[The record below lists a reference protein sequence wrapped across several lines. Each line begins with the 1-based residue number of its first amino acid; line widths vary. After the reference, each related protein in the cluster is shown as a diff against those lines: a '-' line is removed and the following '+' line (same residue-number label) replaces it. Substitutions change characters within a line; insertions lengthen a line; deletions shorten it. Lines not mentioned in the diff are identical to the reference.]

1 MKGLCTDTPSP
12 QKVLWEKAM
21 KTGVDSCLC
30 FIILAFDFFL
40 KSEDEI
46 YACLFKTIIEEIEPR
61 NCHAN
66 TYTKVS
72 EKEGVAIIFE
82 EQRAYLPGN
91 VIIPNAKTVWI

>member
-1 MKGLCTDTPSP
+1 MYRHPVPSEGAMGEGYENRCGFSPVLHHFGL
-12 QKVLWEKAM
+12 
-21 KTGVDSCLC
+21 
-30 FIILAFDFFL
+30 FFL
-40 KSEDEI
+40 ESEDEI

-72 EKEGVAIIFE
+72 E

-91 VIIPNAKTVWI
+91 VIIPNAKTVWIQ